1 MKLPATVDSLDRV
14 DLGNRE
20 LHLAIGMFDGVHLGH
35 QAVIEAAVHSARR
48 SRGVSGVLTFTPH
61 PSRILHPSN
70 PKRLLMEPEVKSHL
84 LHEFGVGLVISQ
96 RFTREFALIE
106 AEAFVDTLCRPLKSL
121 RAIYVGQNYRFGRGR
136 RGDITLL
143 LRQARRREIG
153 VFSVDQIE
161 HNGQRISSTRI
172 RESLEVGEIDQANIL
187 LGYNYFTRGTVVAG
201 RKVGRELGFPTL
213 NVAWDPE
220 LKPRYGVYLVEA
232 VSAATGD
239 RLPGVANYG
248 VRPTVGDSSQP
259 VLEVHLLQTGA
270 PWDRGDEVKIEWLSF
285 LRQERKFPDLES
297 LGTQIEQDRARAQ
310 AYFRASPRG
319 TGQPAH

>member
-1 MKLPATVDSLDRV
+1 MKLPATVDSLDEV

-48 SRGVSGVLTFTPH
+48 AGEVSGVLTFTPH
-61 PSRILHPSN
+61 PSRILHPSDS
-70 PKRLLMEPEVKSHL
+70 KRLLMEPGVKSHL

-96 RFTREFALIE
+96 RFTHEFAQID
-106 AEAFVDTLCRPLKSL
+106 AEAFVDTLCRELKSL

-136 RGDITLL
+136 RGDIALL
-143 LRQARRREIG
+143 LREARKREIG

-172 RESLEVGEIDQANIL
+172 RESLEVGEIEQVNIL
-187 LGYNYFTRGTVVAG
+187 LGYNYFTQGRVVAG
-201 RKVGRELGFPTL
+201 RKFGRELGFPTL
-213 NVAWDPE
+213 NVPWNPE

-232 VSAATGD
+232 VSAATNT

-259 VLEVHLLQTGA
+259 VLEVHLLQRSA
-270 PWDRGDEVKIEWLSF
+270 PWGRDDEVKIEWLSF
-285 LRQERKFPDLES
+285 LRDERKFSDLEA
-297 LGTQIEQDRARAQ
+297 LRTQIEQDRVRAQ
-310 AYFRASPRG
+310 AHFRTVPRR
-319 TGQPAH
+319 TGQ